1 MKYIVQVEFGGDN
14 DVEQQPG
21 GPAKLQ
27 EWIGKW
33 QALNPIGM
41 YFSITRRAVTIIV
54 DLPNEDGMFEA
65 LYSTWQLTKSYPAVT
80 PAVGAEEFGAIMGRL
95 GLGG

>member
-1 MKYIVQVEFGGDN
+1 MKYLVQVEIDASN
-14 DVEQQPG
+14 DVELQPG

-33 QALNPIGM
+33 QALNPIAM
-41 YFSITRRAVTIIV
+41 YFSLTRRSVSIIV

-65 LYSTWQLTKSYPAVT
+65 LFDTWNITKSYPTVT
-80 PAVGAEEFGAIMGRL
+80 PVVGVDEFGAIMQRL
-95 GLGG
+95 GIGG